1 MSTNEIALYT
11 VFLFFFLTTAGLF
24 VAFAILMDPPIL
36 ILAALIVGAV
46 ASLMSVFAIVSI
58 LTMK

>member
-1 MSTNEIALYT
+1 MSTNEVALYT
-11 VFLFFFLTTAGLF
+11 VFLFFFLTTTGLF

-46 ASLMSVFAIVSI
+46 ASLMSVFAIISI
-58 LTMK
+58 LTTK